1 MNNILCSMFMLMF
14 TVQFSDFKQ
23 TTTYSH
29 LVISS
34 NQTFMHL
41 NFFCIALSFFALI
54 VNIHLNF
61 KRTNIFR
68 RKIAPIFMFYCNR
81 VSNERNVPQ
90 NRVVTHKCCQ
100 IDVKNEKK
108 GNGECTIAMSY
119 QMCVCVF
126 FLISHRTNDLFR
138 FSIHPSATVHSDRI

>member
-1 MNNILCSMFMLMF
+1 MMNNILCSMFMFMF
-14 TVQFSDFKQ
+14 IVQFSDFKQ

-29 LVISS
+29 LIISF
-34 NQTFMHL
+34 NQTFVHL
-41 NFFCIALSFFALI
+41 TIFCIALSFFAFI

-119 QMCVCVF
+119 QMCVCF
-126 FLISHRTNDLFR
+126 FSH
-138 FSIHPSATVHSDRI
+138 